1 LPLFKFD
8 TWIFIDLLI
17 FLPGWAALCLNRKC
31 CVANFHVEPP
41 EMLLM
46 LKISVVLRLA
56 LERCLFLFCH
66 GSILG
71 ELGSNA
77 A

>member
-1 LPLFKFD
+1 
-8 TWIFIDLLI
+8 
-17 FLPGWAALCLNRKC
+17 
-31 CVANFHVEPP
+31 VNFHVDAP